1 MIARWR
7 IGDTTG
13 NTYFRMTGLG
23 KNPRLFKDLAA
34 YTPRLCASDF
44 FVLDALARAAY
55 SAGSYLTLCPAMHR
69 LIRTLA
75 VVCLSAA
82 SALCCL
88 HANANG
94 HEAVSADAAALAL
107 AHGATVVDVRSAQAY
122 AQGHL
127 PSAALLPQD
136 AARLSVAKLERLLS
150 DAGIDLSRTVL
161 VVGEPG
167 DANAQALW
175 QTLSAYATGR
185 VLWLVGGATEW
196 QMTGRALSTQVAA
209 VKAVPQ
215 HLVALQAE
223 PVHTRMAGHLL
234 RASTA
239 LGSTVSVNATG
250 R

>member
-1 MIARWR
+1 
-7 IGDTTG
+7 
-13 NTYFRMTGLG
+13 
-23 KNPRLFKDLAA
+23 
-34 YTPRLCASDF
+34 
-44 FVLDALARAAY
+44 
-55 SAGSYLTLCPAMHR
+55 MHR

-88 HANANG
+88 HASASG

-136 AARLSVAKLERLLS
+136 AARQSVATLERLLS

-196 QMTGRALSTQVAA
+196 QMTGRPLSTQVAA
-209 VKAVPQ
+209 AKAVPQ

-223 PVHTRMAGHLL
+223 PVHTRMAGHML
-234 RASTA
+234 RASAA
-239 LGSTVSVNATG
+239 LGNTVSVSATG